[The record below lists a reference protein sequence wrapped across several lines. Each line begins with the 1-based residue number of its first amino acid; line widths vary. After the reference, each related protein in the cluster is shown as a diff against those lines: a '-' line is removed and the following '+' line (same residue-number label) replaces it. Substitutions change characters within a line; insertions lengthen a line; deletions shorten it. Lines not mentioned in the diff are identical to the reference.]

1 MSPDFPQF
9 GCGKHWPLEVETAFI
24 CSNRLLLASGTEEC
38 GSLCLNDPLD
48 LGFTAIATS
57 ISSLLI
63 NTMLVLVTAVLI
75 QSIPVGA
82 IIQSR
87 PLIADRLIQDVMCGL
102 IQFRDLLRGQS
113 RSAAKWADAGAMQDL
128 TGVKVADSRDQ

>member
-1 MSPDFPQF
+1 MPPNFPHF
-9 GCGKHWPLEVETAFI
+9 AYGKYRPLEVETEFI
-24 CSNRLLLASGTEEC
+24 RSNRLLLASGTEEC

-48 LGFTAIATS
+48 LGFTAIGTS

-87 PLIADRLIQDVMCGL
+87 PLIADRLIQDMMCGL
-102 IQFRDLLRGQS
+102 IEFRDLLRGQS
-113 RSAAKWADAGAMQDL
+113 RCAAKWADAGAMQNL